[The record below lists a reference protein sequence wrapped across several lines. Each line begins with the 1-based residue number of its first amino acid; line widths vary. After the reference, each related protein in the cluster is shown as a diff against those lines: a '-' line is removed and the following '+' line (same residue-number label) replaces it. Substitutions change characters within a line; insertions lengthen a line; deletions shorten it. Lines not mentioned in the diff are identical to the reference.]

1 MLSRIGDVLPRFHAY
16 GRLFRTHEHVR
27 HALSV
32 VYLDII
38 TFCSDAKRV
47 FQEARKQRGTSET
60 HRNEAKDGLIT
71 YSYKFEAFQN
81 PVEAV

>member
-27 HALSV
+27 HALSM

-47 FQEARKQRGTSET
+47 FQEARKQRGTSEAY
-60 HRNEAKDGLIT
+60 RNEAKDGLMLC
-71 YSYKFEAFQN
+71 SYEFEAFQN
-81 PVEAV
+81 PLETV